1 MVKNKGEFVPKLD
14 EAKERLGLL
23 KFWLGII
30 VGVLIALV
38 GWLASNLE
46 TAKIYLLITASVLVI
61 GLTFSILII
70 NKEIAK
76 ILKEIRD
83 LKK

>member
-1 MVKNKGEFVPKLD
+1 MPKLD

-23 KFWLGII
+23 KFWLGVFVAIFVGLISWIATNYTSFKDSLIFYGACICAVVFLICII
-30 VGVLIALV
+30 LGNRYAM
-38 GWLASNLE
+38 
-46 TAKIYLLITASVLVI
+46 
-61 GLTFSILII
+61 
-70 NKEIAK
+70 K